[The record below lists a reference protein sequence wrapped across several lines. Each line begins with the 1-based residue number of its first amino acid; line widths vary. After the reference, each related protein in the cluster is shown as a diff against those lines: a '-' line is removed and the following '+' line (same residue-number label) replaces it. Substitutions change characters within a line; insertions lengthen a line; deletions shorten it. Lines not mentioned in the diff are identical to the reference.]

1 MKQNIKL
8 SFALLAGVAIGAIAV
23 PGLRAQTPP
32 PAPPS
37 AYVVAETH
45 VTNPAGFTEYMRRE
59 AATLTLY
66 HGRVVAR
73 GLPDVREGTPA
84 DGAVTIYAFDTPKD
98 ANQWYDSAEYASL
111 KSLRQISAKSR
122 VYFLFGIVSQ

>member
-1 MKQNIKL
+1 MKHNIKL
-8 SFALLAGVAIGAIAV
+8 LFALLVGVAIGAVAV

-32 PAPPS
+32 AAPS

-45 VTNPAGFTEYMRRE
+45 VINPAGFTEYMRRE
-59 AATLTLY
+59 AATLALY

-98 ANQWYDSAEYASL
+98 ANQWYDSPEYASL

-122 VYFLFGIVSQ
+122 VYFLFGIVTQ

>member
-1 MKQNIKL
+1 MRQHVKRL
-8 SFALLAGVAIGAIAV
+8 FALLVGVAIGAVAV
-23 PGLRAQTPP
+23 PGLRAQPQ
-32 PAPPS
+32 PAAPT

-59 AATLTLY
+59 AATLALY

-84 DGAVTIYAFDTPKD
+84 DGAVTIYAFDTPKEIGR
-98 ANQWYDSAEYASL
+98 AH
-111 KSLRQISAKSR
+111 
-122 VYFLFGIVSQ
+122 V